1 LDNNGTV
8 TLHSFFARLRGTA
21 GSGPGNPAS
30 VARLERVIDVTEFMS
45 ATELRAQETP

>member
-1 LDNNGTV
+1 M

-45 ATELRAQETP
+45 AIELRAQETP